1 MAVVLDA
8 RNARWPEPTGSV
20 VAFGLLL
27 TALLAH
33 IWFASASLPLGGPN
47 ISLTLA
53 FVVLAGGQFLAGVWN
68 RRGAGANSLADL
80 ARHDWMQ
87 VMPVFVVS
95 ALMPLWALVVYSA
108 NDTLDV
114 VRLMKMALGIGVLLT
129 VFVCVSSLRR
139 ACYMAFAL
147 IFATAVS
154 SLYGI
159 AVVLVGDPFLSLWL
173 SVAQVAEEDLQDMLL
188 FARNAGLSAH
198 ISTFGRQLAVGVP
211 LTLAALLHLDFG
223 SRRWARGIVATAL
236 FALLMTQMTGMLMNN
251 TRSVLVSV
259 TLVCLAIGVLAARS
273 PRARRRL
280 LVTVPLA
287 VVWQF
292 VFFNPT
298 GALQDGAPAAV
309 TDNDRAPIEGLTA
322 NDEGDIGHVFSD
334 LRAGVEYEVQL
345 RERYPRGFGQAGSRT
360 AIADDQGEVTLSWR
374 RGATDATGYQ
384 FRLRSASAAD
394 WTMWLDFEP
403 SLGTA
408 NDVATIQDLAI
419 GYVGAVTD
427 ANRRRIGHRFEIGP
441 VPQRIRLRAGFVDR
455 VGSAT
460 TLSLW
465 PDQAGAAVL
474 TWLVPD
480 VLGITHYQYQ
490 LRAQDGGTWG
500 EWQYFEPL
508 LQHFA
513 SDGVELRGLL
523 AGSGNLSIASEGGRV
538 GHAFGGF
545 VPWIWYVVQVRVRYA
560 DGTTRVGETTSKPDE
575 GGNFAL
581 SWEALSDSA
590 DIVTCEFRTRDIAAD
605 EWLPWLPFTP
615 SISSKVP
622 VLAPAR
628 GSQAAWRHVLEGL
641 VPKRDYRVQLRARNQ
656 HGYGGES
663 AETTLVAGS
672 NGNLALAWNQPEGQ
686 VDGHQFRLWW
696 QHKDR
701 WWPWQDFVA
710 APDGTGRTRVNLLGR
725 ARADDA
731 LLTAARTTHELAG
744 GDLDFTMRFEG
755 MLDATTR
762 TRMHELATVWRY
774 VTDHPFGAGVYAPT
788 RAHVGDALPEWLE
801 EELLRLWPHNQF
813 LHILGLYGWPGLLLL
828 VAFYAAV
835 FRVQA
840 RCCRFALRAND
851 ASTRFLGVGVVAAL
865 AAYTINSLM
874 IPTGPFIGGWSHFFL
889 LGMLL
894 AVERMSRRLANAS

>member
-1 MAVVLDA
+1 MPIVVDA
-8 RNARWPEPTGSV
+8 RNARWPEPTGSMV
-20 VAFGLLL
+20 TFGLLL

-33 IWFASASLPLGGPN
+33 IWFASMSLPLGGPN
-47 ISLTLA
+47 IALTLA

-68 RRGAGANSLADL
+68 RRDASANVLADL

-87 VMPVFVVS
+87 VMPVFVAA

-114 VRLMKMALGIGVLLT
+114 VRLMKMALGIAVLIT
-129 VFVCVSSLRR
+129 VFVCVSSVRR
-139 ACYMAFAL
+139 ACCMAFAL

-173 SVAQVAEEDLQDMLL
+173 SIAQVAEEDLQDMLL

-198 ISTFGRQLAVGVP
+198 IATFGRQLAVGVP
-211 LTLAALLHLDFG
+211 LTLAALLHCDFG
-223 SRRWARGIVATAL
+223 SRRWARGSVATVL

-259 TLVCLAIGVLAARS
+259 TLVCLAVGALAARS

-287 VVWQF
+287 IVWQF
-292 VFFNPT
+292 AFFNPI
-298 GALQDGAPAAV
+298 GAFQDGALATVA
-309 TDNDRAPIEGLTA
+309 DDDGEPIEGLA
-322 NDEGDIGHVFSD
+322 VNDEGDIGHVLSD
-334 LRAGVEYEVQL
+334 LQAGVEYEVQL
-345 RERYPRGFGQAGSRT
+345 RERYPRGFGQAGSRM
-360 AIADDQGEVTLSWR
+360 AVADDQGEVTLSWH
-374 RGATDATGYQ
+374 RGATNVTGYQ
-384 FRLRSASAAD
+384 FRLRPESAPD

-403 SLGTA
+403 SLGTV
-408 NDVATIQDLAI
+408 NDVATIQDLAV
-419 GYVGAVTD
+419 GYVGAEAD
-427 ANRRRIGHRFEIGP
+427 AGRRRIGYRFVIDP

-455 VGSAT
+455 VGPST

-465 PDQAGAAVL
+465 PDQAGVVVL
-474 TWLVPD
+474 TWLMPD
-480 VLGITHYQYQ
+480 VLGVTHYQYQ
-490 LRAQDGGTWG
+490 LRALDGGTWG

-508 LQHFA
+508 LQRLA
-513 SDGVELRGLL
+513 SDDVELQGLL
-523 AGSGNLSIASEGGRV
+523 AGGDNLSIASEGGRV
-538 GHAFGGF
+538 GHAFGGY
-545 VPWIWYVVQVRVRYA
+545 VPWIWYVVQVRVRHA
-560 DGTTRVGETTSKPDE
+560 DGTARIGETTAKPDE
-575 GGNFAL
+575 GGNFVL
-581 SWEALSDSA
+581 SWEALFNSA
-590 DIVTCEFRTRDIAAD
+590 GIVMYEFRARDIAGD
-605 EWLPWLPFTP
+605 EWLPWLTFTP

-628 GSQAAWRHVLEGL
+628 GLEAAWRHVLVGL
-641 VPKRDYRVQLRARNQ
+641 APKRGYRVQLRARNQ

-663 AETTLVAGS
+663 AETTLVAGP

-686 VDGHQFRLWW
+686 VDGYQFRLWW

-725 ARADDA
+725 VRADDA

-744 GDLDFTMRFEG
+744 GDLDFAMRFEG
-755 MLDATTR
+755 MLDATAR

-788 RAHVGDALPEWLE
+788 RAHVGDALPEWLV

-813 LHILGLYGWPGLLLL
+813 LHVLGLYGWPGLLLL
-828 VAFYAAV
+828 VAFYVAV

-840 RCCRFALRAND
+840 RCCRFALRANE
-851 ASTRFLGVGVVAAL
+851 ANTRFLGVGVAAAL

-894 AVERMSRRLANAS
+894 AVERIIRQLANAS